1 MTLSDQF
8 LTLVAF
14 PFCFVI
20 QLVTIDKVVSNYP
33 IVRRV
38 WVTRHAGFAIQRKRA
53 ADLQS
58 ATSTDVICYGCHAG
72 RCGLQI
78 HKLNYEVIT
87 VGAYRIRPNAP
98 AYPRGCFQGVCNTPL
113 VKSSR
118 AQEP

>member
-20 QLVTIDKVVSNYP
+20 QLVTIDEVVSNHL
-33 IVRRV
+33 
-38 WVTRHAGFAIQRKRA
+38 TRHVGFAIQRKRA

-113 VKSSR
+113 VKLSR